1 MSRVV
6 LQGVSKWHGLVPAVQ
21 DVSFEVEDKELFVLV
36 GPSGCGKT
44 SLLRLIAGL
53 DEASEGK
60 IIIDKRVVNH
70 DPPRARNVSMVFQNY
85 ALYPHMTVF
94 DNMAFGLRMRGYSD
108 DEVAGR
114 VRQAAEMLDLTALL
128 GRKPMEISG
137 GERQRVAVG
146 RAIVRKPRVFLF
158 DEPFSNLDAKM
169 RSEMRG
175 ELLRLHQRLKTTM
188 IYVTHD
194 QVEAMTLGDRIA
206 VLKDG
211 AIQQIGVPL
220 DLYRRPRT
228 RFVAGFIGSP
238 SMNFFNVTVLD
249 RGDSL
254 WLEQGHFQ
262 IKLPP
267 RYRRSGFLKDGQDIL
282 LGVRPEDIHDRLF
295 QSGGVTE
302 GNSVIAIVQL
312 LEPVGAE
319 THVHLE
325 AGGARFLARV
335 HPDNPLEMN
344 QPMEVGFDLDRL
356 HLFTR
361 NGMERLRSEG

>member
-6 LQGVSKWHGLVPAVQ
+6 LQNVSKWYGLVPAVQ
-21 DVSFEVEDKELFVLV
+21 NVSLEVEDRELFVLV

-53 DEASEGK
+53 DDVSDGK
-60 IIIDKRVVNH
+60 ILIDRRVVNH
-70 DPPRARNVSMVFQNY
+70 DAPKSRNIAMVFQNF

-108 DEVAGR
+108 EEVSAR
-114 VRQAAEMLDLTALL
+114 VRQASDMLELTPLL
-128 GRKPMEISG
+128 DRKPNEISG
-137 GERQRVAVG
+137 GQRQRVAVG

-169 RSEMRG
+169 RAETRG
-175 ELLRLHQRLKTTM
+175 ELLRLHQRLQTTM

-194 QVEAMTLGDRIA
+194 QVEAMTLGDRIG

-211 AIQQIGVPL
+211 AVQQVGTPL
-220 DLYRRPRT
+220 DLYRRPKN
-228 RFVAGFIGSP
+228 RFVAEFIGSP
-238 SMNFFNVTVLD
+238 SMNFFHVTVLD

-254 WLEQGHFQ
+254 WLDQGHFQ

-267 RYRRSGFLKDGQDIL
+267 RYRRSGFLKDGQEIL

-312 LEPVGAE
+312 LEPIGAE
-319 THVHLE
+319 THVHLD
-325 AGGARFLARV
+325 AGGSRFLARV

-344 QPMEVGFDLDRL
+344 QPMEVVFDLDKL
-356 HLFTR
+356 HLFTK
-361 NGMERLRSEG
+361 NGKERLHSEV